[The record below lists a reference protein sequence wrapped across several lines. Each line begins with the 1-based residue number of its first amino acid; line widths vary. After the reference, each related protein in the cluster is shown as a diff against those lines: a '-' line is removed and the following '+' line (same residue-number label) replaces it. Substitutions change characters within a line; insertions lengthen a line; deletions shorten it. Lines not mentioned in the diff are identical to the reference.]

1 MVGFLLASVGD
12 LAISLLNITLVED
25 GLIDCDLVSKGS
37 VPDQLNPVFL
47 VLVVD
52 DGPDLAA
59 RIEDV
64 NRLVKA
70 GLVGVEEDK
79 GQAGGGH
86 SGPAGVGEAHAPLKG
101 PYKELIFPENVGE
114 VDVYPVAEVGVLPVQ
129 AAADHAEDVILES
142 GTVDEAD
149 QVRVRYRNG
158 TEAQLGPNLWCGGG
172 EQAVMPQIIE
182 RQGFLV
188 ETDWRDLDGKGGDP
202 GSQVV
207 LLADTEAGID
217 GVDLELIEVVPA
229 GDVTSDRPQAIAAH
243 RSLTSVSVDYPH
255 LGLGTVAER
264 LIDHED
270 AVSAAQQPG
279 LGVSDVSGKLTEFRI
294 RQGLVQTRLVQDEE
308 LVLGTMDFE

>member
-172 EQAVMPQIIE
+172 EQAVMP
-182 RQGFLV
+182 RLS
-188 ETDWRDLDGKGGDP
+188 KGRA
-202 GSQVV
+202 S
-207 LLADTEAGID
+207 LLKRTGEISTAKAGT
-217 GVDLELIEVVPA
+217 PA
-229 GDVTSDRPQAIAAH
+229 A
-243 RSLTSVSVDYPH
+243 RSSCLRTRRLASMVST
-255 LGLGTVAER
+255 LN
-264 LIDHED
+264 
-270 AVSAAQQPG
+270 
-279 LGVSDVSGKLTEFRI
+279 
-294 RQGLVQTRLVQDEE
+294 
-308 LVLGTMDFE
+308 